1 MEQII
6 SQEIGNTFY
15 QGQWIASSVI
25 YIQRNIVQKLQ
36 ILFSLEAEPFND
48 SVDVEIVRLIAGAG
62 ILTEGKYSISGPCL

>member
-15 QGQWIASSVI
+15 LGQWIASSVI

-62 ILTEGKYSISGPCL
+62 ILTEGKYSISGLCF